1 MLENGL
7 EECNC
12 KRKKC
17 ERHGKCQECMNHHQ
31 TKKHPSPPYC
41 KRLEQK
47 EIKKANKQIH
57 NNKAYKSEV
66 L

>member
-12 KRKKC
+12 KRNKC
-17 ERHGKCQECMNHHQ
+17 ERHGKCLECMKHHQ
-31 TKKHPSPPYC
+31 TKKHPSLPYC

-47 EIKKANKQIH
+47 EIKRASKKVH
-57 NNKAYKSEV
+57 DNKADK
-66 L
+66 